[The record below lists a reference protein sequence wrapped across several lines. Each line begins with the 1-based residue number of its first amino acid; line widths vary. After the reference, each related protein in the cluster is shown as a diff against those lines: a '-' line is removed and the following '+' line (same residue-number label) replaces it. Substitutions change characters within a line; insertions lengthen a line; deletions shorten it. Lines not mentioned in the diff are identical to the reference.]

1 MANYFSDLVDTR
13 YSCRDYDPERPV
25 EHEKLVQCIEAAR
38 LAPSAC
44 NSQPWHFTV
53 IEERDKIL
61 EAAKCLQNSGMNK
74 FTDNAGALI
83 VINEEYA
90 KLKALIAEKMDSQ
103 VYAQIDIGI
112 AAAHI
117 CYEAASLGLKTCI
130 LGWMDEEALKEVLHI
145 PQEKI
150 VRLVIAVGYARE
162 EKHYNK
168 KRKPLDEICD
178 FIR

>member
-1 MANYFSDLVDTR
+1 MTDHFMNLVNAR

-25 EHEKLVQCIEAAR
+25 EHERLVQCIEAAR

-53 IEERDKIL
+53 IENREKL
-61 EAAKCLQNSGMNK
+61 LAASKCLQDSGMNK
-74 FTDNAGALI
+74 FADNAGALI
-83 VINEEYA
+83 VVNEEPA
-90 KLKALIAEKMDSQ
+90 TLKAVIAEKMDSQ
-103 VYAQIDIGI
+103 AYAQIDIGI

-117 CYEAASLGLKTCI
+117 CYEAASLGLNTCI
-130 LGWMDEEALKEVLHI
+130 LGWMDEEKLKKTLGI
-145 PQEKI
+145 PEEKR

-168 KRKPLDEICD
+168 KRKDLEAICD